1 MHSLIIILIIL
12 DFLIL
17 LVLLFTSICFV
28 IYYRYMLKNTNLIFD
43 ILEIVIKDKLK

>member
-1 MHSLIIILIIL
+1 MIILLTLIGIL
-12 DFLIL
+12 NFLIL

-43 ILEIVIKDKLK
+43 ILEIVIKDKLE